1 MWAKI
6 VKKQRPINLQ
16 LQTIHFPVTA
26 IASILHRVSGVITFV
41 AVGILLWLL
50 GLSLSSLEGFQYAT
64 EIMHSFFIK
73 FIIWGV
79 LTALIYHICG
89 GVRHM
94 LMDFGFIDES
104 LSVGR
109 ISAIAAFI
117 ITAILSILAG
127 VFIW

>member
-1 MWAKI
+1 ML
-6 VKKQRPINLQ
+6 KKQRPINFQ
-16 LQTIHFPVTA
+16 LQTIHFPITA
-26 IASILHRVSGVITFV
+26 IASILHRLSGVITFIS
-41 AVGILLWLL
+41 VGILLWLL
-50 GLSLSSLEGFQYAT
+50 GLSLSSPEGFQYAT
-64 EIMHSFFIK
+64 EIMGSFFIK

-89 GVRHM
+89 GSRHM

-117 ITAILSILAG
+117 ITTILSILVG
-127 VFIW
+127 VFVW

>member
-1 MWAKI
+1 M
-6 VKKQRPINLQ
+6 
-16 LQTIHFPVTA
+16 QTIHFPITA
-26 IASILHRVSGVITFV
+26 IASILHRVSGVITFI

-64 EIMHSFFIK
+64 EIMGSFFIK

-89 GVRHM
+89 GIRHM

-109 ISAIAAFI
+109 ISAIVAFI

-127 VFIW
+127 IFVW

>member
-64 EIMHSFFIK
+64 EIMHSFSSNSLF
-73 FIIWGV
+73 GV
-79 LTALIYHICG
+79 Y
-89 GVRHM
+89 
-94 LMDFGFIDES
+94 
-104 LSVGR
+104 
-109 ISAIAAFI
+109 
-117 ITAILSILAG
+117 
-127 VFIW
+127 